1 MHISVYCRDTKAYFT
16 KHLYTKCVYME
27 GINDGNTFVAL
38 LPNFEERN
46 L

>member
-16 KHLYTKCVYME
+16 KYLYTKCVYME
-27 GINDGNTFVAL
+27 GIDDKTFVAL